1 MTEPTLLRLAFA
13 LLVGHACAVY
23 WFAVIKTVRALYAV
37 GLADAAEW
45 VSRVTGLRARLEALL
60 RE

>member
-1 MTEPTLLRLAFA
+1 MTEPTLPRLAFA
-13 LLVGHACAVY
+13 LLVGHAHAVY
-23 WFAVIKTVRALYAV
+23 WFAIIKAVRALDSMGAV
-37 GLADAAEW
+37 GAAEW